1 MSSTTKKAK
10 KFTNALDAKA
20 TMNQITGGLSG
31 GFEKF
36 HIAGKDVK
44 QGDNPMIAMPLAQ
57 SIIHMIATC

>member
-1 MSSTTKKAK
+1 MSSIAKKSK

-36 HIAGKDVK
+36 HIAEKDAKPRRIELPHKV
-44 QGDNPMIAMPLAQ
+44 
-57 SIIHMIATC
+57 